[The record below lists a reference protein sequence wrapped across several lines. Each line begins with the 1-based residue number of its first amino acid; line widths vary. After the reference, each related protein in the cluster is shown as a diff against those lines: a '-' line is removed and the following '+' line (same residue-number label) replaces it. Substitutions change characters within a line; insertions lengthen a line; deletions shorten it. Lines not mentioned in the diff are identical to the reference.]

1 MSEIS
6 DLEAAGVMWDW
17 VLRGSLVLATL
28 GAFAEFFASW
38 TTVIKTTQETSIEK
52 GAPLVVLLG
61 SVVGL
66 AATWNLS
73 NTNGQIIAILN
84 KQVANA
90 QTEAGHAQA
99 TAAEAQMRLAE
110 AKERT
115 GKVEERVANAY
126 KAAKDAEAQARKFE
140 SVIAIANAHA
150 EEAKQIAE
158 ATAAE
163 AQIRVAEARE
173 RTAQVEEK
181 VATAYKA
188 AKDAE
193 AQARKFESVIA
204 TANARAEEAK
214 QIAERERLERVKL
227 EAQVAPRRL
236 DREQEKTIINSLSRF
251 RGRSV
256 AVVSYSLDVEG
267 GVLAMQIISIL
278 RAAGILVEDSIAGLL
293 TTGSFWTGVI
303 VRGPAEEQD
312 FVSALTTSLKTDGR
326 LAVRNEVKEFVVPP
340 GISKLGEKAV
350 FLLVGAKPPRI
361 NVSHSQKD
369 QPERVD

>member
-6 DLEAAGVMWDW
+6 DLEAAGIMWDW
-17 VLRGSLVLATL
+17 VLRGSLIIATL

-52 GAPLVVLLG
+52 VAPLVVILG
-61 SVVGL
+61 SVGGL

-90 QTEAGHAQA
+90 QTEAGHA
-99 TAAEAQMRLAE
+99 M
-110 AKERT
+110 
-115 GKVEERVANAY
+115 
-126 KAAKDAEAQARKFE
+126 
-140 SVIAIANAHA
+140 
-150 EEAKQIAE
+150 

-163 AQIRVAEARE
+163 AQIRLEEARE
-173 RTAQVEEK
+173 RTAKVEER

-214 QIAERERLERVKL
+214 QIAEQERLERVKL

-278 RAAGILVEDSIAGLL
+278 RGAGILVEDSVAGLL

-303 VRGPAEEQD
+303 LRGPAEEQD
-312 FVSALTTSLKTDGR
+312 FVSALTTSLKIDGR
-326 LAVRNEVKEFVVPP
+326 LAVRNEAKEFVVPP

-361 NVSHSQKD
+361 NVSHAQKD